1 MEKIKL
7 ICSTCKQ
14 VINKNEIHDCTTS
27 ASKRNEYIIDKKV
40 ELGFLSFIK
49 LK

>member
-14 VINKNEIHDCTTS
+14 VINKNEIHDCTVS
-27 ASKRNEYIIDKKV
+27 ASKRNEYIIDKKIDS
-40 ELGFLSFIK
+40 GFLSFIK